1 MTPDDRF
8 AFGEN
13 WSRFLRLVDDRR
25 IEEAEASLK
34 RLLQL
39 ETLEGMSFLDAGS
52 GSGLFSLASRN
63 LGARVRSFDYDA
75 ESVAC
80 TAEMRRR
87 FGEEDDDWIVERG
100 SLLDEAYMSSLGQ
113 FDVVYC
119 WGVAHH
125 TGDMRRALRNLSGC
139 VAPDGRLAISL
150 YNDEGGRSRAWTVVK
165 RIYQRLPRPLRPV
178 YACGIW
184 LWQTLR
190 RTLRTLAESLF
201 LIVTLRDPSVPWRNW
216 FAERPDRGMSSWHDL
231 IDWVGGW
238 PFEVAAPD
246 EVFRFYR
253 DRGFVLEELRLC
265 RGYGCN
271 EYLFLRSATSMGT
284 AQSSVLP
291 NELPV

>member
-1 MTPDDRF
+1 MAEDDRF

-25 IEEAEASLK
+25 IEDAEASLK
-34 RLLQL
+34 QLLRLD
-39 ETLEGMSFLDAGS
+39 TLEGMSFLDAGS
-52 GSGLFSLASRN
+52 GSGLFSLAARN

-75 ESVAC
+75 DSVAC
-80 TAEMRRR
+80 TTEMRRR
-87 FGEEDDDWIVERG
+87 YADGDASWIVERG
-100 SLLDEAYMSSLGQ
+100 SLLDEAYLASLDQ

-125 TGDMRRALRNLSGC
+125 TGEMRRALHNLSDR
-139 VAPDGRLAISL
+139 VAPEGRLAISL

-165 RIYQRLPRPLRPV
+165 RIYQRLPRPLRPI

-190 RTLRTLAESLF
+190 RAIRSTFKSLAL
-201 LIVTLRDPSVPWRNW
+201 LAALRDPTEPWRIW
-216 FAERPDRGMSSWHDL
+216 LAEKSERGMSPWHDL

-246 EVFRFYR
+246 DIFRFYR
-253 DRGFVLEELRLC
+253 DRGFLLEELKLC

-271 EYLFLRSATSMGT
+271 EYLFVRSPASRGA
-284 AQSSVLP
+284 AQSSVPP

>member
-1 MTPDDRF
+1 MAEDDRF

-25 IEEAEASLK
+25 IAEAEASLK
-34 RLLQL
+34 RLLRL

-52 GSGLFSLASRN
+52 GSGLFSLAARN

-75 ESVAC
+75 DSVAC
-80 TAEMRRR
+80 TTEMRRR
-87 FGEEDDDWIVERG
+87 YAAHDESWIVERG
-100 SLLDEAYMSSLGQ
+100 SLLDEDYLKSLGQ

-125 TGDMRRALRNLSGC
+125 TGEMHRALRNLSER
-139 VAPDGRLAISL
+139 VAPSGRLAISL
-150 YNDEGGRSRAWTVVK
+150 YNDEGGRSRAWMVVK
-165 RIYQRLPRPLRPV
+165 RLYQRLPRPLRPV

-190 RTLRTLAESLF
+190 RATVTTAASLF
-201 LIVTLRDPSVPWRNW
+201 RVVTLRDPTAPWRNW
-216 FAERPDRGMSSWHDL
+216 FAEKPERGMSPWHDL

-246 EVFRFYR
+246 HVFRFYR
-253 DRGFVLEELRLC
+253 DRGFVLEELKLC

-271 EYLFLRSATSMGT
+271 EYLFVRQADAS
-284 AQSSVLP
+284 AQSSAPP